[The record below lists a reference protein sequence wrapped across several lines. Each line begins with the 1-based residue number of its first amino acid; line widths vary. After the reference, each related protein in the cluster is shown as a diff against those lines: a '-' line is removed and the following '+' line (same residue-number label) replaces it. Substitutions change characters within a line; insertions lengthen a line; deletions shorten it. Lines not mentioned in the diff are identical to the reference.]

1 MLQNV
6 IIYKI
11 LYIIL
16 EFKFELSFNMIPM
29 KWNERKKKHN
39 KRKHLNYLEERRS
52 EERETN
58 LSLEAQLV
66 VFFTMMN
73 ESKENEVRK

>member
-1 MLQNV
+1 MREKKT
-6 IIYKI
+6 YK
-11 LYIIL
+11 
-16 EFKFELSFNMIPM
+16 K
-29 KWNERKKKHN
+29 
-39 KRKHLNYLEERRS
+39 KHLNYLEERRS

-66 VFFTMMN
+66 VFFTMN

>member
-1 MLQNV
+1 MREKKT
-6 IIYKI
+6 YKI
-11 LYIIL
+11 
-16 EFKFELSFNMIPM
+16 
-29 KWNERKKKHN
+29 
-39 KRKHLNYLEERRS
+39 KHLNYLEERRS

-73 ESKENEVRK
+73 ESKEKEVRK

>member
-1 MLQNV
+1 MREKKTQN
-6 IIYKI
+6 KI
-11 LYIIL
+11 
-16 EFKFELSFNMIPM
+16 
-29 KWNERKKKHN
+29 
-39 KRKHLNYLEERRS
+39 KHLNYLEERRS

-66 VFFTMMN
+66 VFFTMN

>member
-16 EFKFELSFNMIPM
+16 EFKFELSFHMIPM
-29 KWNERKKKHN
+29 KWNERKKHN

-66 VFFTMMN
+66 VFFTMN

>member
-29 KWNERKKKHN
+29 KWNERKKTQQK
-39 KRKHLNYLEERRS
+39 KTSK
-52 EERETN
+52 
-58 LSLEAQLV
+58 LSGR
-66 VFFTMMN
+66 T
-73 ESKENEVRK
+73 KE